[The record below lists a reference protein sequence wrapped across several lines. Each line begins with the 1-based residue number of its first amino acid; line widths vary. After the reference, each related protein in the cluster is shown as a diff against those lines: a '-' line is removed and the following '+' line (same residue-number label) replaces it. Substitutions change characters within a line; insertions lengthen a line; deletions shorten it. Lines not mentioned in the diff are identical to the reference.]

1 MMIPPLVDS
10 LPSQGHRLRPSATAG
25 YPTVEERRYESQS
38 RRLGQHRV
46 AAKWPWDQLGKL
58 VMISSV
64 SGRVRYAG
72 YGRRRILV
80 TDGHEAEAK
89 AAQLRKR
96 PNRIGLF
103 FLRVLGFRGEVAP
116 PKGQGGHTGPS
127 HMHPA
132 HHENS
137 APGE

>member
-1 MMIPPLVDS
+1 VFTVSGARRNLALASLVEFS
-10 LPSQGHRLRPSATAG
+10 N
-25 YPTVEERRYESQS
+25 
-38 RRLGQHRV
+38 
-46 AAKWPWDQLGKL
+46 
-58 VMISSV
+58 V

-72 YGRRRILV
+72 FGRRRIVV

-103 FLRVLGFRGEVAP
+103 CRKVLGFRRDVAP
-116 PKGQGGHTGPS
+116 PVVQRVHARPS
-127 HMHPA
+127 HMHPV
-132 HHENS
+132 HHEHS